1 MGANQSIFK
10 LNFEGMQNVLRN
22 DTNSKFIIISTL
34 GTDNQSCL
42 IKNTLSPEKE
52 IEKITEYLKTDKT
65 INIVIYGENSVD
77 NKVLEKYEQLTKLGF
92 TNVYIYLGGLFEWL
106 LLQDYYSTDE
116 FPTTS
121 ENIDLLKYK
130 GKNII

>member
-1 MGANQSIFK
+1 MGASQSIFK
-10 LNFEGMQNVLRN
+10 LNFEGMQNVVRN

-34 GTDNQSCL
+34 SSDNQSCL

-52 IEKITEYLKTDKT
+52 IEKISDYLKTDKT

>member
-10 LNFEGMQNVLRN
+10 LNFEGMQNVVRN

-34 GTDNQSCL
+34 SSDNQSCL

-52 IEKITEYLKTDKT
+52 IEKISDYLKTDKT

-92 TNVYIYLGGLFEWL
+92 TNVYLYIGGLFEWL
-106 LLQDYYSTDE
+106 LLQDYYNADE

>member
-1 MGANQSIFK
+1 MGASQSIFK
-10 LNFEGMQNVLRN
+10 LNFEGMQNVVRN

-34 GTDNQSCL
+34 SSDNQSCL

-52 IEKITEYLKTDKT
+52 IEKISDYLKTDKT

-106 LLQDYYSTDE
+106 LLQDYYSADE

>member
-1 MGANQSIFK
+1 MGASQSIFK
-10 LNFEGMQNVLRN
+10 LNFEGMQNVVRN

-34 GTDNQSCL
+34 SSDNQSCL

-52 IEKITEYLKTDKT
+52 IEKISDYLKTDKT

-92 TNVYIYLGGLFEWL
+92 INVYLYIGGLFEWL
-106 LLQDYYSTDE
+106 LLQDYYNADE

>member
-10 LNFEGMQNVLRN
+10 LNFEGMQNIVRN

-34 GTDNQSCL
+34 GSDNQSCL

-52 IEKITEYLKTDKT
+52 IEKISDYLKTDKT

-77 NKVLEKYEQLTKLGF
+77 NKTLEKYEQLTKLGF
-92 TNVYIYLGGLFEWL
+92 SNVYLYIGGLFEWL
-106 LLQDYYSTDE
+106 LLQDYYCADE

>member
-1 MGANQSIFK
+1 MGASQSIFK
-10 LNFEGMQNVLRN
+10 LNFEGMQNVVRN

-34 GTDNQSCL
+34 GSDNQSCL

-52 IEKITEYLKTDKT
+52 IEKISDYLKTDKT

-77 NKVLEKYEQLTKLGF
+77 NKTLEKYEQLTKLGF
-92 TNVYIYLGGLFEWL
+92 TNVYLYIGGLFEWL
-106 LLQDYYSTDE
+106 LLQDYYSADE

>member
-1 MGANQSIFK
+1 MGASQSIFK
-10 LNFEGMQNVLRN
+10 LNFEGMQNVVRN

-34 GTDNQSCL
+34 SSDNQSCL

-52 IEKITEYLKTDKT
+52 IEKISDYLKTDKT
-65 INIVIYGENSVD
+65 INIVIYGENSID
-77 NKVLEKYEQLTKLGF
+77 NKVIEKYEQLTKLGF

>member
-1 MGANQSIFK
+1 MGASQSIFK
-10 LNFEGMQNVLRN
+10 LNFEGMQNVVRN

-34 GTDNQSCL
+34 SSDNQSCL

-52 IEKITEYLKTDKT
+52 IEKISDYLKTDKT

-92 TNVYIYLGGLFEWL
+92 TNVYLYIGGLFEWL
-106 LLQDYYSTDE
+106 LLQDYYNADE

>member
-10 LNFEGMQNVLRN
+10 LNFEGMQNVVRN

-34 GTDNQSCL
+34 SSDNQSCL

-52 IEKITEYLKTDKT
+52 IEKISDYLKTDKT